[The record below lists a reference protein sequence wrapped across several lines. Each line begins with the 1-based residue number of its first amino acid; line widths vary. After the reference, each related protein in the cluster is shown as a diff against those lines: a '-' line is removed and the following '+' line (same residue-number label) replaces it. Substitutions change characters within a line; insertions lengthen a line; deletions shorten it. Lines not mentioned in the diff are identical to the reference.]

1 MIKNLFTK
9 HDHRPVKGITKEQAM
24 QASAWFWRSRQF
36 GVSFASPY
44 YLQATQFQSKLGLRQ
59 SVDVRANDEGDSV
72 GVDISFSAEL
82 TDEGAVVGAVGAV
95 LVLPAAAIVG
105 AVSYTE
111 YENDAQR
118 LMAEFWSHLYSHPKS
133 PEPPAGPSPEEGSAG
148 RVCPGCGAKQ
158 ESDAKFCKY
167 CGSRL

>member
-1 MIKNLFTK
+1 MIRDLFTK
-9 HDHRPVKGITKEQAM
+9 HDHRPVKGITKEQAV

-36 GVSFASPY
+36 GVSFVSPY
-44 YLQATQFQSKLGLRQ
+44 NLQAAQFQSKLGLRQ
-59 SVDVRANDEGDSV
+59 SVNVHVNDEGDSV
-72 GVDISFSAEL
+72 GVDLSFSAEL

-118 LMAEFWSHLYSHPKS
+118 LMAEFWSYLYSYPKN
-133 PEPPAGPSPEEGSAG
+133 PEPPAESPRAEGSSG
-148 RVCPGCGAKQ
+148 RSCPSCKAEQ
-158 ESDAKFCKY
+158 EFDAKFCKY

>member
-1 MIKNLFTK
+1 MINNLFTK
-9 HDHRPVKGITKEQAM
+9 HDHRPVRGITKEQAM
-24 QASAWFWRSRQF
+24 QATAWFWRSRQF
-36 GVSFASPY
+36 GVSFLSPY
-44 YLQATQFQSKLGLRQ
+44 NLQATQFQSKLGLRQ
-59 SVDVRANDEGDSV
+59 SVNVQVNDEGDSV
-72 GVDISFSAEL
+72 GVNLPFSAEL

-118 LMAEFWSHLYSHPKS
+118 LMSEFWSHLYSHPKN
-133 PEPPAGPSPEEGSAG
+133 PEPPAGTSAG
-148 RVCPGCGAKQ
+148 EGLAQRKCPSCGAKQ